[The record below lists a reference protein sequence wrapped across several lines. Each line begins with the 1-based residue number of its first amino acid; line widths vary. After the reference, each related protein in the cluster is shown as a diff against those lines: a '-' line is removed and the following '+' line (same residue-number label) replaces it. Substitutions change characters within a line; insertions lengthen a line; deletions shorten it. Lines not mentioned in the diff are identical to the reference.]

1 MNTINITLPI
11 DLTDGIYLNTATA
24 QALGLS
30 LSEAYL
36 SGQPFSHIVI
46 DNFLPAELIECIL
59 ANFPHEKSDNEI
71 HYEKGYKGLHKRQVD
86 PNQCNNYLR
95 GVFGFFNSAP
105 MLQFFEK
112 LTGIDGLIADPY
124 FTGGGLHEIKTG
136 GLLGVHSDFRIN
148 KSLHVERRINA
159 IIYLNKYWQDSYGG
173 NLELWDAGMT
183 KCLKEIAPV
192 FNRCVIFNT
201 DHDSNHG
208 HPEPLNT
215 PEGLTRKSI
224 ALYYYTA
231 SLAVYDNYV
240 QHRTLYKSRPKDKG
254 FFKKLFNKFKK

>member
-1 MNTINITLPI
+1 MDTVNTTLPV
-11 DLTDGIYLNTATA
+11 DLTDGIYLSTETA
-24 QALGLS
+24 QAVGS
-30 LSEAYL
+30 DLSETYSSA
-36 SGQPFSHIVI
+36 QPFSHIVI
-46 DNFLPAELIECIL
+46 DNFLPAKLIESIL
-59 ANFPHEKSDNEI
+59 TNFPHEKSDNEI
-71 HYEKGYKGLHKRQVD
+71 NYEKGYKGLHKRQVD
-86 PNQCNNYLR
+86 PNECNQYLR
-95 GVFGFFNSAP
+95 GIFQFFNSAP

-124 FTGGGLHEIKTG
+124 FTGGGFHEIKTG

-159 IIYLNKYWQDSYGG
+159 IIYLNKDWQDSYGG

-183 KCLKEIAPV
+183 KCLKEIAPI
-192 FNRCVIFNT
+192 FNRCVVFNT

-231 SLAVYDNYV
+231 SRAVYDNYV
-240 QHRTLYKSRPKDKG
+240 QHRTLYKPRPKDKG
-254 FFKKLFNKFKK
+254 FFKKLINKFKK

>member
-1 MNTINITLPI
+1 MDTVNTTLPV
-11 DLTDGIYLNTATA
+11 DLTDGIYLSTETA
-24 QALGLS
+24 QAAGS
-30 LSEAYL
+30 DLSETYSSA
-36 SGQPFSHIVI
+36 QPFSHIVI
-46 DNFLPAELIECIL
+46 DNFLPANLIESIL

-71 HYEKGYKGLHKRQVD
+71 NYEKGYKGLHKRQVD
-86 PNQCNNYLR
+86 PNECNQYLR
-95 GVFGFFNSAP
+95 GVFQFFNSAP

-124 FTGGGLHEIKTG
+124 FTGGGFHEIKTG

-159 IIYLNKYWQDSYGG
+159 IIYLNKDWQDSYGG

-183 KCLKEIAPV
+183 KCLKEIAPI
-192 FNRCVIFNT
+192 FNRCVVFNT

-231 SLAVYDNYV
+231 SHAVYDNYV
-240 QHRTLYKSRPKDKG
+240 QHRTLYKPRPKDKG
-254 FFKKLFNKFKK
+254 FFKKLINKFKK

>member
-1 MNTINITLPI
+1 MDTVNTTLPV
-11 DLTDGIYLNTATA
+11 DLTDGIYLSTETA
-24 QALGLS
+24 QAVGS
-30 LSEAYL
+30 DLSETYSSA
-36 SGQPFSHIVI
+36 QPFSHIVI
-46 DNFLPAELIECIL
+46 DNFLPANLIESIL

-71 HYEKGYKGLHKRQVD
+71 NYEKGYKGLHKRQVD
-86 PNQCNNYLR
+86 PNECNQYLR
-95 GVFGFFNSAP
+95 GVFQFFNSAP

-124 FTGGGLHEIKTG
+124 FTGGGFHEIKTG

-159 IIYLNKYWQDSYGG
+159 IIYLNKDWQDSYGG

-183 KCLKEIAPV
+183 KCLKEIAPI
-192 FNRCVIFNT
+192 FNRCVVFNT

-240 QHRTLYKSRPKDKG
+240 QHRTLYKPRPKDKG
-254 FFKKLFNKFKK
+254 FFKKLINKFKK

>member
-1 MNTINITLPI
+1 MDTVNTTLPV
-11 DLTDGIYLNTATA
+11 DLTDGIYLSTETA
-24 QALGLS
+24 QAVGS
-30 LSEAYL
+30 DLSEAYG
-36 SGQPFSHIVI
+36 SAQPFSHIVI
-46 DNFLPAELIECIL
+46 DNFLPAKLIESIL

-71 HYEKGYKGLHKRQVD
+71 NYEKGYKGLHKRQVD
-86 PNQCNNYLR
+86 PNECNQYLR
-95 GVFGFFNSAP
+95 GVFQFFNSAP

-124 FTGGGLHEIKTG
+124 FTGGGFHEIKNG

-159 IIYLNKYWQDSYGG
+159 IIYLNKDWQDSYGG

-183 KCLKEIAPV
+183 KCLKEIAPI
-192 FNRCVIFNT
+192 FNRCVVFNT

-231 SLAVYDNYV
+231 SHAVYDNYV
-240 QHRTLYKSRPKDKG
+240 QHRTLYKPRPKDKG
-254 FFKKLFNKFKK
+254 FFKKLINKFKK